1 MENNKNIISEELRK
15 IYSLMGIKK
24 SLLNEDD
31 EDLSIET
38 PSPTGTPKYEIS
50 GPFKSDQLGP
60 DGDFN
65 AFGYDSG
72 GNKIKEPPKGTSS
85 DPLGS
90 FSFGS
95 FGKVYYVK
103 EGFQPYYL
111 TNPVNIAKLFGLTGK
126 PNIGMDIFGYFEE
139 FEKSSWSET
148 AFTPG
153 GGMVQSA
160 PKIKRYFPTPQWS
173 DFQFLIRNKIPF
185 GFKNQGKFYTL
196 VIKLTD
202 PNSSVFPADSDASRG
217 WSMSFPGMVGAGGQD
232 YGSPY
237 YEVGTL
243 QQYNMVAPTV
253 EGDPS
258 TFALDTRSGFDKFMD
273 SGVGQLSIVLG
284 TIILT
289 LLTRGWV
296 TRALT
301 TPGSAL
307 FTTSAMQIQTRLV
320 IASTL
325 TEMGI
330 NIPQAVYYFNRGG
343 EYSQVG
349 FLSLCFCALPIISKQ
364 PGFIN
369 LIGQE
374 FSPSICNS
382 LAVKAVGNQAKS
394 ALAKGEYEVFLQ
406 TLTME
411 ERSLF
416 LNFIESY
423 TKNPTLIENSFKKFL
438 KDSEWASMSAKG
450 IVPDKASQEYSVYIA
465 ALEIKKIIGSPTES
479 FVSSFGKNIGGVV
492 TFQQFLLGAYN
503 KFISNEENKKE
514 VENNKNKAKEFE
526 ENAKKVDKIL
536 EDKLSSFEKLIME
549 KPSRQLTLTIYEIT
563 PEHQKQMFEDGLLPD
578 KVYEDI
584 RKAGIATAIDMAKTE
599 INTANKNIDKITEAS
614 NLAINYLSNIVCWDE
629 IVSAGYEVDASNVLT
644 KSGYV
649 KTDDNTICNSA
660 RKKGSDPNKSCTTS
674 PCWVKPSVTTDE
686 TTINPNVTTDTSKNR
701 YSCSSGKCTD
711 VGEGKGRYL
720 TPDCNNSC
728 TTNKKVTE
736 PLNPEEVLINKP
748 GYGTKK

>member
-24 SLLNEDD
+24 SLLNEDN
-31 EDLSIET
+31 EDLGIET

-72 GNKIKEPPKGTSS
+72 GNKMKEPPKGTSS

-90 FSFGS
+90 FNFGS
-95 FGKVYYVK
+95 FGKIYYVK
-103 EGFQPYYL
+103 EGFQPYNL

-126 PNIGMDIFGYFEE
+126 QNIGMDIFGYFEE
-139 FEKSSWSET
+139 FEKQSWSET
-148 AFTPG
+148 AFTSKG
-153 GGMVQSA
+153 EVVQSA
-160 PKIKRYFPTPQWS
+160 PKIKRYFPTPQWG

-185 GFKNQGKFYTL
+185 GFKNQGKYYTL
-196 VIKLTD
+196 TIKLTD
-202 PNSSVFPADSDASRG
+202 PNSSVFPEYSDASRG
-217 WSMSFPGMVGAGGQD
+217 WTLSFPGMMGSGGQD

-243 QQYNMVAPTV
+243 EQYNMLAPKV
-253 EGDPS
+253 ESDPS

-289 LLTRGWV
+289 LITRGWV

-320 IASTL
+320 IAGTL

-330 NIPQAVYYFNRGG
+330 NIPQAVYYFNRSGY
-343 EYSQVG
+343 ESVG
-349 FLSLCFCALPIISKQ
+349 FLSLCFCGLPILSKQ
-364 PGFIN
+364 PGFIK

-374 FSPSICNS
+374 YSPAICLG
-382 LAVKAVGNQAKS
+382 LASKSVGNAGML
-394 ALAKGEYEVFLQ
+394 AAKGGTYEAFLQ
-406 TLTME
+406 VLSME
-411 ERSLF
+411 ERALF
-416 LNFIESY
+416 LNFIENYS
-423 TKNPTLIENSFKKFL
+423 KNPNLITEAFEKFL
-438 KDSEWASMSAKG
+438 KDSSWSSMSAKS
-450 IVPDKASQEYSVYIA
+450 IVPEQASKVYAVYVA
-465 ALEIKKIIGSPTES
+465 AVEIKNIIGSPTETFITS
-479 FVSSFGKNIGGVV
+479 FTKNIGTVV
-492 TFQQFLLGAYN
+492 VLQQFLLGAYS
-503 KFISNEENKKE
+503 KFINRKEVMKE
-514 VENNKNKAKEFE
+514 VEKDKKLENKFA
-526 ENAKKVDKIL
+526 ENAKKVDKTL

-549 KPSRQLTLTIYEIT
+549 KQPQELKLFIFNLS
-563 PEHQKQMFEDGLLPD
+563 PENQNKMFFDGLLPD
-578 KVYEDI
+578 KIYEEI
-584 RKAGIATAIDMAKTE
+584 RKIGISTAIKKAKADLTKAE
-599 INTANKNIDKITEAS
+599 ENIKKITVVGE
-614 NLAINYLSNIVCWDE
+614 LTINYLSNIVCWDE
-629 IVSAGYEVDASNVLT
+629 IVSAGYEADASDVLT
-644 KSGYV
+644 KFGYV

-660 RKKGSDPNKSCTTS
+660 RKKGSDPNKACTTS
-674 PCWVKPSVTTDE
+674 PCWVKPNVTTDE

-701 YSCSSGKCTD
+701 YLCRSGKCTD

-736 PLNPEEVLINKP
+736 PLNPEEILINKP